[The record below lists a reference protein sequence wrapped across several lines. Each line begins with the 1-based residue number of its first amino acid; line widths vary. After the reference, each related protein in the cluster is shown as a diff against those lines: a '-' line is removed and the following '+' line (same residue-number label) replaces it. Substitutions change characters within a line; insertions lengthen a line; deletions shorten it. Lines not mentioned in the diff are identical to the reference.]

1 MPNTSKG
8 TPYVQSSDLVSA
20 YPTTSLSLANHID
33 NNLTYNALT
42 YQSNTGT
49 TYTFALADAS
59 LGKVVTASNAAAQT
73 YTVPP
78 QTSIAWA
85 TGAVIRLVNIGAG
98 AVTIVGGAGVTVSNA
113 VSTVGQWEGVSI
125 MRTASDSW
133 VVVRGGGLPKAVYSS
148 ATVAPANTFT
158 SGSSTIY
165 VWKANTVITFSQAGT
180 CEILL
185 VGGGAGGGITLG
197 SGGGG
202 GGGVLGVTTAY
213 VGLTLNVTIGAGG
226 AVGAGGSSSG
236 GLGSTSRAGDY
247 YAVGGGGGAGNNAA
261 GVSLALVGGSGGG
274 GSSAGATTAGATGIT
289 GQGNT
294 GGNSGGGPNYAGGGG
309 GGGGAVG
316 AVGVNATSTGG
327 AGGNG
332 ATSTILSAADASTAA
347 VGQVSGGLVYY
358 GGGGGGGG
366 STANGAA
373 GLGGGG
379 GTTVANGTA
388 NTGGGAR
395 AGGAGGSGVFILKVG

>member
-33 NNLTYNALT
+33 NNLTYNAAT
-42 YQSNTGT
+42 FQSNTGT

-59 LGKVVTASNAAAQT
+59 LGKIVTASNASAQT

-78 QTSIAWA
+78 QTSVAWA

-98 AVTIVGGAGVTVSNA
+98 AVTIVGGSGVTVSNA
-113 VSTVGQWEGVSI
+113 VSTVGQWEGVNLI
-125 MRTASDSW
+125 RTASDSW

-148 ATVAPANTFT
+148 ATVAPSNTFV

-165 VWKANTVITFSQAGT
+165 VFKSNTVITFSQAGT
-180 CEILL
+180 CEILC
-185 VGGGAGGGITLG
+185 VGGGGGGGIALG

-202 GGGVLGVTTAY
+202 GGGVLAVATAY
-213 VGLTLNVTIGAGG
+213 VGTTLNVTIGAGG
-226 AVGAGGSSSG
+226 AVGAGGAANG
-236 GLGSTSRAGDY
+236 APGSTTRAGDY
-247 YAVGGGGGAGNNAA
+247 YAVGGGGGAGNSPGGFVAA
-261 GVSLALVGGSGGG
+261 LIGGSGGG
-274 GSSAGATTAGATGIT
+274 GAANAGGSTNGAAGIS

-294 GGNSGGGPNYAGGGG
+294 GGNGGGGTNNAGGGG

-316 AVGVNATSTGG
+316 NVGVNATSTGG

-332 ATSTILSAADASTAA
+332 STSTILSTADASTAA

-366 STANGAA
+366 TTNGAA

-379 GTTVANGTA
+379 GGTTANGTP